1 MVIYFHDGERVT
13 VIPSKGGFPEHPYWY
28 LNALADPDVVFGGR
42 AFRAELVEDDAE
54 RKRLWAAADQ
64 YFPPYASYRARATR
78 FGRSV
83 PILQLV
89 PRCAGTDD
97 AMVPGALAPRDPFR

>member
-1 MVIYFHDGERVT
+1 MAIYFHDGERVT
-13 VIPSKGGFPEHPYWY
+13 VIPSKGGFPEDPYWY
-28 LNALADPDVVFGGR
+28 LNALADPDVVFGGQ
-42 AFRAELVEDDAE
+42 AFRAEAVEDDVE
-54 RKRLWAAADQ
+54 RERLWAIAVH
-64 YFPPYASYRARATR
+64 YFPPYASYRARAAR

-97 AMVPGALAPRDPFR
+97 AMVPSALAPT